1 MSNTMMDVGPSP
13 VPRGA
18 LAGLE
23 GAPLTLVVPFCLAWS
38 SAFAAGKIGL
48 VDCPPLLL
56 LALRF
61 LIAGVLLVGVAALR
75 GEYRGLTGRTFAALA
90 VIGLLNHALYLGLS
104 YSGMT
109 LVSSGLTA
117 LIISANPVLTTAL
130 AALLLG
136 EAMTWRKGAG
146 LALGVLGVGLVV
158 RGRLG
163 TGLDAPSGI
172 ALVVG
177 ALVALSA
184 GTLLFK
190 RMAPKAGLLAGTGVQ
205 VLVSGLALLPV
216 GLMLED
222 VGAIRWAGSL
232 IGSLAFQVLVV
243 SIGAYLLWFR
253 LLQRTTATEASAYHF
268 LTPPLGMLFGWLLL
282 GEMVQPWDLLGIL
295 PVALGIRL
303 VTRG

>member
-1 MSNTMMDVGPSP
+1 MSDTVSNAAMDAGRSP
-13 VPRGA
+13 AASDR
-18 LAGLE
+18 
-23 GAPLTLVVPFCLAWS
+23 APLTLIVPFCLAWS
-38 SAFAAGKIGL
+38 SAFAVGKIGL
-48 VDCPPLLL
+48 ADCPPLLL

-61 LIAGVLLVGVAALR
+61 LIAGVLLVGVAGLR
-75 GEYRGLTGRTFAALA
+75 GEHRGLGGRTFAALA
-90 VIGLLNHALYLGLS
+90 AIGLLNHALYLGLS
-104 YSGMT
+104 YSGMA

-117 LIISANPVLTTAL
+117 LIISVNPVLTTAL

-136 EAMTWRKGAG
+136 EAMTWRKGFG

-190 RMAPKAGLLAGTGVQ
+190 RMAPRAGLSMGTGVQ

-216 GLMLED
+216 ALAVED
-222 VGAIRWAGSL
+222 AGAIRWTGSL
-232 IGSLAFQVLVV
+232 VGSLAFQVLVA

-253 LLQRTTATEASAYHF
+253 LLQRTSATEASAYHF
-268 LTPPLGMLFGWLLL
+268 LMPPLGMLFGWLLL
-282 GEMVQPWDLLGIL
+282 GEMVQPWDLLGLL